1 MEILIFGSLTDI
13 IGKNRIQIE
22 APVDTVHLKAIL
34 IEQYPSLETARYFL
48 ALNKIMI
55 QDKQPLK
62 EGDVVALMP
71 AFSGG

>member
-1 MEILIFGSLTDI
+1 MEILIFGSLIDI
-13 IGKNRIQIE
+13 IGKNHLQIK
-22 APVDTVHLKAIL
+22 APVDTFSLKALL
-34 IEQYPSLETARYFL
+34 IQQYPGLETARFFL
-48 ALNKIMI
+48 ALNKTMI